1 MRRPRSTGIRRRPSS
16 HSLVLLQELLASK
29 FQRHFLSDGNKEET
43 CSLTLLHMK
52 IKTITLLLAGILSG
66 LSPASAQD
74 SVPQPAPAVSPPGKS
89 TAESPSSR
97 DDSAYINDLYRSVR
111 RGLVRGGYPQKELSS
126 LFKAAEA
133 GSAEAYYFLAEIY
146 KELYKKLGQ
155 EHIYTYSRSNE
166 PSWWIIKARTS
177 IYQYARKVHTR
188 KVRKEERMF
197 EDDWR
202 WGFDPVPTPV
212 IRLYEATLLSS
223 SNTPRYE
230 SASRLLLRIAA
241 DLYYQSAVL
250 GCEPQGIGKS
260 PKDGL
265 NDLYRSY
272 KILPSYA
279 LRKSDVWEKAAGE
292 NHDALAQYYLGL
304 CYLDG
309 WGCTRNAEEAEKW
322 LRLAAAQGLDKAE
335 AKIRMCNV
343 RGWGARE
350 QAFNE
355 YRERKRSERK
365 GDFLLAKIIG
375 LCLGLIIFF
384 TIKAFKRAK

>member
-1 MRRPRSTGIRRRPSS
+1 
-16 HSLVLLQELLASK
+16 
-29 FQRHFLSDGNKEET
+29 
-43 CSLTLLHMK
+43 MK
-52 IKTITLLLAGILSG
+52 IKTITLLVAGILSG

-74 SVPQPAPAVSPPGKS
+74 SVPQLAPAVSPPGKS

-97 DDSAYINDLYRSVR
+97 DDSAYINALYRSVR

-133 GSAEAYYFLAEIY
+133 GSAEAYYFLAEIFAEIY
-146 KELYKKLGQ
+146 KELGQ
-155 EHIYTYSRSNE
+155 DHIYHIYTYSRSNE

-177 IYQYARKVHTR
+177 IYQYARKVYTR
-188 KVRKEERMF
+188 KVRNEERMF

-212 IRLYEATLLSS
+212 IRLYEENDWATLLSS
-223 SNTPRYE
+223 SNTPSYE
-230 SASRLLLRIAA
+230 SASKLLLRIAA

-250 GCEPQGIGKS
+250 GCEPQRMGKS
-260 PKDGL
+260 PKTGL

-309 WGCTRNAEEAEKW
+309 WGCDRNAEEAEKW

-335 AKIRMCNV
+335 AKIRICNV

-355 YRERKRSERK
+355 YRERRETERK
-365 GDFLLAKIIG
+365 KSKWLAKIIG
-375 LCLGLIIFF
+375 LCLGLIIYGV
-384 TIKAFKRAK
+384 ILCFKRAIKSK